1 MYIRN
6 CFTTYRT
13 LVALVRR
20 RPFWR
25 FLGDEALFILG
36 LVGPLNSM
44 GFTVHYVINIVIID
58 S

>member
-1 MYIRN
+1 
-6 CFTTYRT
+6 
-13 LVALVRR
+13 LVQT

-44 GFTVHYVINIVIID
+44 DSTVHSVINYCNNWFLTRWPKSILQDNFEV
-58 S
+58 

>member
-1 MYIRN
+1 M
-6 CFTTYRT
+6 
-13 LVALVRR
+13 LLASVQR

-44 GFTVHYVINIVIID
+44 GSIVHSVINIVIID